1 MTRYEFL
8 ARLKEALSMEL
19 DEQAVK
25 EHVDYYSSY
34 IMDALAQGRAEEEV
48 IGELGDPWA
57 IARSVISMEETSSG
71 GRTVYDS
78 YDTVKSRSDSRYEE
92 QKKAKGFSYQTNSKG
107 KTLLLI
113 LGIIGVI
120 VLLFTIIGGIIS
132 LLMPILVP
140 VIVITL
146 VFRLF
151 NGRRR

>member
-8 ARLKEALSMEL
+8 AKLKEALSMEL

-34 IMDALAQGRAEEEV
+34 IMDALAQGRTEEEV
-48 IGELGDPWA
+48 LGELGDPWA
-57 IARSVISMEETSSG
+57 IARSVINMEEASSS

-78 YDTVKSRSDSRYEE
+78 YDSVKSQSESRYEE
-92 QKKAKGFSYQTNSKG
+92 QKKAKTYSYQTDSKW
-107 KTLLLI
+107 KTLLII

-120 VLLFTIIGGIIS
+120 ALIFTIIGGIIS

-140 VIVITL
+140 VIVIML

-151 NGRRR
+151 NRRK

>member
-19 DEQAVK
+19 DEQAIK

-34 IMDALAQGRAEEEV
+34 IMDALAQGRTEEEV
-48 IGELGDPWA
+48 LAELGDPWA
-57 IARSVISMEETSSG
+57 IARSVINMEEASSG

-78 YDTVKSRSDSRYEE
+78 YDSVKNKNDNGHGE
-92 QKKAKGFSYQTNSKG
+92 QKHAKAYSFQTNSRW
-107 KTLLLI
+107 KTILFG

-120 VLLFTIIGGIIS
+120 ALVFAVIGGIIS

-151 NGRRR
+151 NKRR

>member
-8 ARLKEALSMEL
+8 ARLKEALASEL
-19 DEQAVK
+19 DESAVK

-34 IMDALAQGRAEEEV
+34 IMDSIAQGRAESEV

-57 IARSVISMEETSSG
+57 IARSIINMEESSSN

-78 YDTVKSRSDSRYEE
+78 YDTVKNRNDNQYEE
-92 QKKAKGFSYQTNSKG
+92 NKNDKVYSFGTSSKW
-107 KTLLLI
+107 KVILFV

-120 VLLFTIIGGIIS
+120 VLLITVIGGIIS

-151 NGRRR
+151 NRRR

>member
-8 ARLKEALSMEL
+8 AKLKEALSMEL
-19 DEQAVK
+19 DEQAVR

-34 IMDALAQGRAEEEV
+34 IMDALAQGRSEADILE
-48 IGELGDPWA
+48 ELGDPWA
-57 IARSVISMEETSSG
+57 IARSVISMEEASSS

-78 YDTVKSRSDSRYEE
+78 YDSVKSKNENRQEE
-92 QKKAKGFSYQTNSKG
+92 QEKAKTFSYQTSSKW
-107 KTLLLI
+107 KTLLII

-120 VLLFTIIGGIIS
+120 ALIFTIIGGIIS
-132 LLMPILVP
+132 FLMPILVP

-151 NGRRR
+151 NRKR

>member
-8 ARLKEALSMEL
+8 AKLKEALTLEL

-34 IMDALAQGRAEEEV
+34 IMEALSQGRTESDV
-48 IGELGDPWA
+48 IDELGDPWA
-57 IARSVISMEETSSG
+57 IARSIIDMEEASSS

-78 YDTVKSRSDSRYEE
+78 YDSVKNRTDSRYEE
-92 QKKAKGFSYQTNSKG
+92 QGNTKTYSYQTNSKL
-107 KTLLLI
+107 KTLLVI
-113 LGIIGVI
+113 LGIIGII

-140 VIVITL
+140 VVVITL

-151 NGRRR
+151 NKRR